1 MGFFG
6 ALGRII
12 QGKPVFEANQPPAT
26 PQPQMPTSAA
36 PPAQN
41 PLYTA
46 SGQKVY
52 PQVEIERTT
61 YHTHG
66 GNMDLDL
73 YIRNHSQSQI
83 DLDRLEILGTSRDL
97 GTFLR
102 PGEEREFRVYS
113 GPRPNNTN
121 MPNVQLYIRNEVGD
135 MFCADFHI
143 EFRQEADHTYT
154 TDRVRYVRTR
164 DV

>member
-6 ALGRII
+6 TLSKLI
-12 QGKPVFEANQPPAT
+12 QGKPVFEANQNPAA
-26 PQPQMPTSAA
+26 PQPQMPTQA
-36 PPAQN
+36 PQEPHS
-41 PLYTA
+41 TA

-52 PQVEIERTT
+52 PQVSIERTT

-66 GNMDLDL
+66 GDMDLDL
-73 YIRNHSQSQI
+73 YIQNHSQTQV

-121 MPNVQLYIRNEVGD
+121 MSNVQLYIRNELSD
-135 MFCADFHI
+135 MFCVDFHI
-143 EFRQEADHTYT
+143 EFRQEADRTYT
-154 TDRVRYVRTR
+154 TDRIRYIRTR

>member
-6 ALGRII
+6 ALARIV
-12 QGKPVFEANQPPAT
+12 QGKPVFEANQPNAAPQ
-26 PQPQMPTSAA
+26 QPQMPTAA
-36 PPAQN
+36 TPDQSQPYA
-41 PLYTA
+41 A

-52 PQVEIERTT
+52 PQVGIERTT
-61 YHTHG
+61 CHTHG
-66 GNMDLDL
+66 SNMDLDL
-73 YIRNHSQSQI
+73 YIQNHSQAQV

-121 MPNVQLYIRNEVGD
+121 MSNVQLYIRNQAGD

-154 TDRVRYVRTR
+154 TDRIRYVRTR